1 LKIFDTGVREVLVSR
16 QKQLV
21 EVKPSYDG
29 VIELRYYDRL
39 RSSRYYSWEIPVDE
53 ANELARWWKN
63 EAEDIENGQF
73 PIVDKKFGK
82 VLISMFV
89 QTRVEMRPLGRFGRP
104 KFHTYSLPRTVVES
118 LVTFLGQVRPGSGE
132 KEPGKCSTRSL

>member
-1 LKIFDTGVREVLVSR
+1 MGDTGVREALVGR
-16 QKQLV
+16 QKERV

-29 VIELRYYDRL
+29 VVELRYYDRL

-53 ANELARWWKN
+53 TNELARWWKN
-63 EAEDIENGQF
+63 EGKDIENDQL
-73 PIVDKKFGK
+73 PIVEKKPGK

-104 KFHTYSLPRTVVES
+104 KFRTYSLPRTVVES
-118 LVTFLGQVRPGSGE
+118 LVTFLEQVRPGSGE
-132 KEPGKCSTRSL
+132 KESGKCSTRSL